1 LGMMISDVD
10 AEEMLISEAKAVWHQ
25 IKRALESA
33 KKRKVKSPDKTTE
46 VKLRRTEY
54 NVLLTAIKLIRWE
67 RLCKEA
73 GPGVWVADY
82 PWEQQIRAELEEK
95 WEQEYAEHAMRRG
108 A

>member
-1 LGMMISDVD
+1 MGMMISDVD

-46 VKLRRTEY
+46 V
-54 NVLLTAIKLIRWE
+54 KLIRWE